1 MHTHTYI
8 STVKIFKFMSSNPCR
23 RYTNK
28 NLVVD
33 IISALFSSI
42 LLKKKTK
49 NTNKNRENN
58 LKKKRV

>member
-42 LLKKKTK
+42 LLKKK
-49 NTNKNRENN
+49 NK
-58 LKKKRV
+58 KHKQK